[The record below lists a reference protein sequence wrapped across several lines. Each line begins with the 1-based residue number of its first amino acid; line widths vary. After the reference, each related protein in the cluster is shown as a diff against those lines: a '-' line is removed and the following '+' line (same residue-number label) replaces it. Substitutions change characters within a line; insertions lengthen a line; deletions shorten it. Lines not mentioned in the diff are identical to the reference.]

1 MRRTKIIC
9 TLGPAQ
15 TSQEDVQLLK
25 DAGMNV
31 ARLNCSHGTWAERIQ
46 LAEWV
51 RACKGSPTGV
61 LVDLQG
67 PKFRIGQMPD
77 QGLEIHRGETVEF
90 GGEGASI
97 PIADKEVLDAIEIGD
112 HILLG
117 DGEIEMVVSS
127 CSHGVW
133 TAEVKSGGIV
143 RSRRGITVVGRSFDA
158 PSLTPKDVQDIEQ
171 AIAMGADFIALS
183 YVRRSADMRLLRRV
197 LEQKGASDDMKLVAK
212 IETREALGDIDGII
226 KASDVVMV
234 ARGDLGLQMNLDDVP
249 IAQKEIIA
257 LCGKA
262 GKPVITATQML
273 ESMMTLARPTRAEA
287 SDIANAILD
296 GTDALMLSGETAAG
310 RYPVEAVNVMARVAE
325 KAEAFLDPVG
335 PVRVMAGKRDGPAIL
350 ARHGIDAALRAD
362 GFQPVGQHGDA
373 DVVGPDA
380 AVLARSAVGQRVLRC
395 PQAIDLKS
403 ADRVDPF
410 VGRDAHRCRPGS
422 AEHGRVAWAGLGDA
436 LGLIAV
442 GIDQTLFGQS
452 AQATRE
458 PAAVLVEQIRAELVD
473 DDRHDECGGTPTI
486 SLDLSRSDG
495 RSPKAEEKAGAGDQ
509 ACHGTPYSSSSRP

>member
-31 ARLNCSHGTWAERIQ
+31 ARLNCSHGTWDERIQ

-97 PIADKEVLDAIEIGD
+97 PIADNEVLDAIEIGD

-158 PSLTPKDVQDIEQ
+158 PSLTPKDEQDIEQ

-212 IETREALGDIDGII
+212 VETREALADIDGII

-325 KAEAFLDPVG
+325 KAEAFLDPRAKLLSTDPKDDSTEAIAHAAVHLAHSLG
-335 PVRVMAGKRDGPAIL
+335 AAAIL
-350 ARHGIDAALRAD
+350 TTSTSGMTPRLISKYRPAMPILCSCWTKKTQMYLSTVWGVQSEMVQPPDTTDDAVANGIDAFLRS
-362 GFQPVGQHGDA
+362 GLLKIGDL
-373 DVVGPDA
+373 VVVTAGVPA
-380 AVLARSAVGQRVLRC
+380 G
-395 PQAIDLKS
+395 
-403 ADRVDPF
+403 
-410 VGRDAHRCRPGS
+410 RPGNTNMI
-422 AEHGRVAWAGLGDA
+422 RV
-436 LGLIAV
+436 
-442 GIDQTLFGQS
+442 QT
-452 AQATRE
+452 
-458 PAAVLVEQIRAELVD
+458 V
-473 DDRHDECGGTPTI
+473 
-486 SLDLSRSDG
+486 
-495 RSPKAEEKAGAGDQ
+495 
-509 ACHGTPYSSSSRP
+509 